1 MSFYGQCG
9 QAPLTRLFRC
19 TTVHAAAQAEQQVQR
34 ALLRDVV
41 VRERA
46 PVLELLAGKDETL
59 LVGRD
64 ACEPQQS

>member
-1 MSFYGQCG
+1 M
-9 QAPLTRLFRC
+9 
-19 TTVHAAAQAEQQVQR
+19 HAAAQAEQQVQR

-64 ACEPQQS
+64 ACEQYMGAHVQGSAADMRSGL